1 MNLKLKNQPIFFSL
15 NKNEENLLHEC
26 THGYMT
32 FTKIVLGTNVKK
44 NEINVKEKTRGDFFL
59 HTNRFDVDYHGKH
72 STNTYL

>member
-44 NEINVKEKTRGDFFL
+44 K
-59 HTNRFDVDYHGKH
+59 
-72 STNTYL
+72 